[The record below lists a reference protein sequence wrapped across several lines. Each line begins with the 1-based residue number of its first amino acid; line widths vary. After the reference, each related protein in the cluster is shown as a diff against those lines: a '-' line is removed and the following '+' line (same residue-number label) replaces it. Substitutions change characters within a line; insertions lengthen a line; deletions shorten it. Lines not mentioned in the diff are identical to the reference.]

1 MDCER
6 CRISISARL
15 DGEAEAA
22 PAADVDAHLDQCAR
36 CRAYQADAG
45 LLTRNLR
52 VRLVTDTPDLVG
64 PVLARAERPDRRRTA
79 LRSALAL
86 VAVAQILLGTF
97 QLLGLSGAHGHAHGG
112 MAAHLFNE
120 STAWNLALGIG
131 LLISAARPRVSSG
144 LLPVLA
150 AFLVVLTG
158 FSASD
163 LLHGA
168 VPVARLASHG
178 FLVLGLVLLLLVRDD
193 RRPAP
198 TARSGPEPT
207 PDDGTDPLPSTVDI
221 TAEGGASPGLRPVNH
236 RRAA

>member
-120 STAWNLALGIG
+120 SAAWNLAIG
-131 LLISAARPRVSSG
+131 VGMLWAAWRDRTAGGV
-144 LLPVLA
+144 LPVLG
-150 AFLVVLTG
+150 AFVAVLAG
-158 FSASD
+158 FSVHD
-163 LLHGA
+163 LIAGTATL
-168 VPVARLASHG
+168 ARVGSHALLLAG
-178 FLVLGLVLLLLVRDD
+178 LGLLVAVH
-193 RRPAP
+193 RRHRGDGDPAP
-198 TARSGPEPT
+198 AQTGGDGWSRIGPGEP
-207 PDDGTDPLPSTVDI
+207 PEVAEDGPH
-221 TAEGGASPGLRPVNH
+221 LRPTAH
-236 RRAA
+236 HRAA